1 MGSVILEATLSFCC
15 SWLVPG
21 DVDMMMMV
29 CVRDITENEQQMRER
44 EKELFLLMPPTFNF
58 TIQFPYRDE

>member
-44 EKELFLLMPPTFNF
+44 EG
-58 TIQFPYRDE
+58 TISLDATHFQFHDSISLQG